1 MSSRRVFSSFSFRHS
16 APYAFQFVTDFGSR
30 HSADISTSFLL
41 FRSSSSS
48 SSSGLSFTTRACN
61 LGLACLQLYGLGKT
75 DSALCSLLNFLC
87 CTTPNVDFASA
98 LLSVSL
104 IGYSSSLILPS
115 PPLHWGFARSAA
127 FCSFSPRLCVSARS
141 LLQLSLA
148 LIWRNTVRFGC
159 CLAQP

>member
-115 PPLHWGFARSAA
+115 SCNILVRSCVCTPSCCSITRAGLSTASSAVLTPLRSQSRA
-127 FCSFSPRLCVSARS
+127 S
-141 LLQLSLA
+141 
-148 LIWRNTVRFGC
+148 
-159 CLAQP
+159 